1 LSNLKWKNIFGG
13 FIFGLFLAY
22 RARRTVGGL
31 QQTGGL
37 SAAYSKW
44 SFSGLQQIWPLG
56 GLQGRKSQKKWPCLA
71 YRTVGGLQENGLFL
85 AYREPGHNLAYRG
98 KCCWLTRA
106 RSKPGLQGVMLS
118 FLLCK
123 GPGQNLAYR
132 V

>member
-1 LSNLKWKNIFGG
+1 MSEVARKLYVIKFIKYTWKNIFGG

-44 SFSGLQQIWPLG
+44 SFSGLQQIWPLD
-56 GLQGRKSQKKWPCLA
+56 GLQGEKSEKKEL
-71 YRTVGGLQENGLFL
+71 
-85 AYREPGHNLAYRG
+85 
-98 KCCWLTRA
+98 
-106 RSKPGLQGVMLS
+106 
-118 FLLCK
+118 
-123 GPGQNLAYR
+123 GQNLAYR